1 MNSIFKNAGALN
13 LREVAAR
20 ATLRTVRQQG
30 HVYVELRPVGKHS
43 IFFCTL
49 CLTPCFNENVL
60 YAHLKGNLHSK
71 RYASAEITLL
81 LPNPWPFN
89 DGVLFFHNSH
99 EDDRIATPVSEPW
112 MGVAGRTSDRENIRK
127 CRGIQRNL
135 SIPYTPPFEEN
146 SNMELKI
153 IGYGHVGAKIHE
165 DDEGGGSKF
174 SRIWCAWLGDGNSD
188 GCDEFLQS
196 PKCDF
201 AIVNLPYTV
210 NLGRKYSSDDE
221 NWSPSPD
228 SFFQTD
234 EFGRRAK
241 RKRKSLSDPED
252 SPGASKD
259 QRGCNS
265 DTNLEQRKRFR
276 KCDIC
281 QQTFLPGRDVATLLN
296 LRTGR
301 FACTSRNNNGAF
313 HVFHISCL
321 IHWVLFCEFALWAE
335 SAMNAVGT
343 RGRRGKASAKNLH
356 FSSIFC
362 SECYGTGIVVEGNEL
377 EKLELP
383 LAEARRY
390 KANVVNAQKAWM
402 SSPGN
407 VQKCSTGLCFPSEE
421 TAKLRGKMMPGK
433 LLLFYG
439 AGE

>member
-1 MNSIFKNAGALN
+1 MDRKKSTFKNGGALN

-20 ATLRTVRQQG
+20 ATLRSARQQG

-60 YAHLKGNLHSK
+60 YAHLKGNLHF
-71 RYASAEITLL
+71 RRLASAKITLL

-89 DGVLFFHNSH
+89 DGVLFFDNSR
-99 EDDRIATPVSEPW
+99 EGEVSEPRR
-112 MGVAGRTSDRENIRK
+112 GVVSAADSTSDHEHIRK
-127 CRGIQRNL
+127 CRGVQRNL
-135 SIPYTPPFEEN
+135 SISYTPPFEEN

-153 IGYGHVGAKIHE
+153 IGYGHIGAKIHE
-165 DDEGGGSKF
+165 DDEGGCKF

-188 GCDEFLQS
+188 GCDESLQS

-201 AIVNLPYTV
+201 AIVNFPYTV
-210 NLGRKYSSDDE
+210 NLGRKYSTDDE
-221 NWSPSPD
+221 NGSPSPG

-234 EFGRRAK
+234 EFGRRTK

-252 SPGASKD
+252 SPKASMD

-265 DTNLEQRKRFR
+265 AMNLGQQKCFR

-281 QQTFLPGRDVATLLN
+281 QQTFLPGRDAATLLN

-301 FACTSRNNNGAF
+301 FACTSRNNSGAF

-321 IHWVLFCEFALWAE
+321 IHWVLFCEFELWAE
-335 SAMNAVGT
+335 RAMNARGT
-343 RGRRGKASAKNLH
+343 RGRRGKAAAKNLQ

-362 SECYGTGIVVEGNEL
+362 SECYGTGIVLEGNDL
-377 EKLELP
+377 EKLELA

-390 KANVVNAQKAWM
+390 KVNVVKAQRAWM
-402 SSPGN
+402 RSPEN
-407 VQKCSTGLCFPSEE
+407 LQKCSTGLCFPSED
-421 TAKLRGKMMPGK
+421 TVKLQGKVMPGK